1 MSILDTMATTARV
14 RPLLWLAEA
23 CVACDVQPFQMA
35 WQGYSN
41 GGRYVVQCRS
51 VDDLERLAGHL
62 ALPDREYRRGNAL
75 TTGIVYARGAWMD
88 EVRVE
93 LFAGLPAEP
102 PVSWPTDVD
111 SELLAANPDP
121 VDDVIVDDLWIGYEG
136 EAP

>member
-1 MSILDTMATTARV
+1 MSILDTII
-14 RPLLWLAEA
+14 PLMWLAEE
-23 CVACDVQPFQMA
+23 CVACGVQPFQMA

-41 GGRYVVQCRS
+41 GGRYIVQCRS

-62 ALPDREYRRGNAL
+62 ALPDREYQRGNAL

>member
-35 WQGYSN
+35 WQGYPR

-62 ALPDREYRRGNAL
+62 ALPDREHRHDDRL
-75 TTGIVYARGAWMD
+75 VYARGSWMD

-121 VDDVIVDDLWIGYEG
+121 VDDLTVEDV
-136 EAP
+136 AP

>member
-23 CVACDVQPFQMA
+23 CVACGVQPYQMA
-35 WQGYSN
+35 WQGYPN
-41 GGRYVVQCRS
+41 GGRYIVQCRS

-62 ALPDREYRRGNAL
+62 ALPGREYRRPSAP
-75 TTGIVYARGAWMD
+75 GIVYARGAWMD

-136 EAP
+136 ESP